1 MNLYTTTHCKFI
13 QPINDELKRLR
24 VSYIA
29 LDIDQDADAG
39 QRLLDKTGDLVVP
52 TLELDD
58 GTFLVRPSL
67 EQLRE
72 LFAPEEAR
80 EATKQREQQELLLQ
94 NQHRLAGLAAW
105 GRYLNLVVAGCAL
118 FWLGGVNP
126 LKIDPA
132 QSFWWLIGA
141 SILLLVVTLLD
152 KFGLL
157 KGIGPGLKKTIFYA
171 LFFCMA
177 YLMGLSFVTSQ
188 NQIREQTPSFTPVS
202 VVTWLLVLGVGV
214 WGGSFLLQLFKRLWI
229 ERLPLMQKVQ
239 LFLGLLS
246 LFGFVISLILVW
258 KNQGPM
264 PVEFIWFMLVVLA
277 LTCLVNL
284 AFAVAR
290 MRMQSALEKAGPVLY
305 PAFAIL
311 TLLVTLVYSQLS
323 IR

>member
-1 MNLYTTTHCKFI
+1 MKIYITPKCSLIELVTT
-13 QPINDELKRLR
+13 ELKRLNLE
-24 VSYIA
+24 YTI
-29 LDIDQDADAG
+29 LDIDLDASAG
-39 QRLLDKTGDLVVP
+39 QRLLDRTGDLVVP
-52 TLELDD
+52 TIELED
-58 GTFLVRPSL
+58 GTFLQRPSI

-72 LFAPEEAR
+72 LFAPYEAR
-80 EATKQREQQELLLQ
+80 EAIKQREQQELLLQ
-94 NQHRLAGLAAW
+94 NQHRLAGIAAW
-105 GRYLNLVVAGCAL
+105 GRYLNLVAAGCAL

-126 LKIDPA
+126 LKIAPA
-132 QSFWWLIGA
+132 QAFWWLIGA

-157 KGIGPGLKKTIFYA
+157 KGIGPGLKKTLLYA

-177 YLMGLSFVTSQ
+177 YLMGLSFVTSLG
-188 NQIREQTPSFTPVS
+188 QIRQQFPSFTPVS
-202 VVTWLLVLGVGV
+202 VVTWLLVLGAGL

-239 LFLGLLS
+239 FFLGLLS
-246 LFGFVISLILVW
+246 LLGFVISLILVW
-258 KNQGPM
+258 KNQGPL

-290 MRMQSALEKAGPVLY
+290 MRMQSALEKSGPVLY

-311 TLLVTLVYSQLS
+311 SLLVMLS
-323 IR
+323 VR